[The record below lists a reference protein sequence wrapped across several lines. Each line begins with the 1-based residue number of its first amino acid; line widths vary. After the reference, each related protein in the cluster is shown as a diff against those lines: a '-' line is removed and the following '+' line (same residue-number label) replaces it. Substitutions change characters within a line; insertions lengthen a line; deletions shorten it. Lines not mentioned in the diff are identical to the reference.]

1 LQPVRVSQVRIV
13 FLIRALQ
20 GGGAERQL
28 VTLIRGLDPTRFDVT
43 VVTFYPGGALC
54 ADLEDL
60 PNVRVVSADKQ
71 GRWDLLGFFVRLLRI
86 LHRAG
91 PEVVH
96 GYMYGANELALVFG
110 RLTGAAV
117 VWGIRASG
125 LEMGHYDMA
134 TRMLYRSGAWLSRL
148 SDLIIAN
155 SEAGRRFHL
164 GIGYPPGKVR
174 VIPNGIDTRRFA
186 YNATERE
193 RVRRQW
199 NTKDG
204 EVLIGVV
211 ARLDPMKD
219 HATFLRA
226 AALASTEHPATR
238 FVIVGAGDEQSLR
251 ILQSLAS
258 QLGVSARVLWA
269 GPREDVAAVYSAL
282 DVFTCSSAFG
292 EGFPNSLAEA
302 MACERLCVATRVGDA
317 ESILGDCG
325 EIVPPREPE
334 ALAGAWLRL
343 LALSTADRVRRGQ
356 AARQRIVAS
365 FSVSSLVHATSELLT
380 QVASRAAASM
390 N

>member
-1 LQPVRVSQVRIV
+1 VRIV

-28 VTLIRGLDPTRFDVT
+28 ITLIRGLDPARFEIT
-43 VVTFYPGGALC
+43 VATFYPGGALC

-60 PNVRVVSADKQ
+60 PNVRVVSADKR

-125 LEMGHYDMA
+125 LEMSHYDMA

-164 GIGYPPGKVR
+164 GLGYPESKLR
-174 VIPNGIDTRRFA
+174 VIPNGIDTGRFA
-186 YNATERE
+186 YNADERE

-199 NTKDG
+199 SVKDG

-226 AALASTEHPATR
+226 AALVSAEHPAAR
-238 FVIVGAGDEQSLR
+238 FVIVGAGNAHSLR
-251 ILQSLAS
+251 VLQSLAA
-258 QLGVSARVLWA
+258 QLEVSARVLWA
-269 GPREDVAAVYSAL
+269 GPREDVAGVYSAL
-282 DVFTCSSAFG
+282 DVFTCCSAFG

-302 MACERLCVATRVGDA
+302 MACERVCAATRVGDA
-317 ESILGDCG
+317 EWILGDCG
-325 EIVPPREPE
+325 EIVPPREPD
-334 ALAGAWLRL
+334 ALAGAWSRL
-343 LALSTADRVRRGQ
+343 LGLSAAERERRGRE
-356 AARQRIVAS
+356 ARQRIVGS
-365 FSVSSLVHATSELLT
+365 FGVSSLVHATSELLT
-380 QVASRAAASM
+380 QVASRAAPSM
-390 N
+390 S

>member
-1 LQPVRVSQVRIV
+1 MRIV

-28 VTLIRGLDPTRFDVT
+28 VTLIRALDPARFEVT
-43 VVTFYPGGALC
+43 VATFYPGGHLC

-60 PNVRVVSADKQ
+60 PNVRVVCADKR
-71 GRWDLLGFFVRLLRI
+71 GRWDLLGFFFRLLRI

-91 PEVVH
+91 PDVVH

-125 LEMGHYDMA
+125 LEMRHYDMA
-134 TRMLYRSGAWLSRL
+134 TRMLYRSGAWLSRW

-164 GIGYPPGKVR
+164 GMGYPSAKLR
-174 VIPNGIDTRRFA
+174 VIPNGIDTARFE

-193 RVRRQW
+193 RVRQQW
-199 NTKDG
+199 GVKDG

-219 HATFLRA
+219 HPTFLRA
-226 AALASTEHPATR
+226 AALIAKEHPAVR
-238 FVIVGAGDEQSLR
+238 FVIVGAGAEQSLR
-251 ILQSLAS
+251 TLKSLS
-258 QLGVSARVLWA
+258 EELGVSPRVLWA
-269 GPREDVAAVYSAL
+269 GPREDVTAVYSAL
-282 DVFTCSSAFG
+282 DLFTCCSAFG

-317 ESILGDCG
+317 EWILGDLG
-325 EIVPPREPE
+325 EIVPPREPA
-334 ALAGAWLRL
+334 ALAAAWSRL
-343 LALSTADRVRRGQ
+343 LALSSIERARRGRES
-356 AARQRIVAS
+356 RQRIVRS
-365 FSVSSLVHATSELLT
+365 FGVSALVQATADLLT
-380 QVASRAAASM
+380 QAASRAVPSM
-390 N
+390 S

>member
-1 LQPVRVSQVRIV
+1 VRVV

-20 GGGAERQL
+20 SGGAERQL
-28 VTLIRGLDPTRFDVT
+28 VTLIRGLDPTRFEVT
-43 VVTFYPGGALC
+43 VATFYSGGELC

-86 LHRAG
+86 VRRAS

-164 GIGYPPGKVR
+164 GIGYPAGKLR
-174 VIPNGIDTRRFA
+174 VVPNGIDTRRFA
-186 YNATERE
+186 YNAAQRE

-199 NTKDG
+199 SIKDG

-226 AALASTEHPATR
+226 AALASTEHAATR
-238 FVIVGAGDEQSLR
+238 FVIVGAGAERSLGT
-251 ILQSLAS
+251 LQSLAV
-258 QLGVSARVLWA
+258 QIGVSARVLWA
-269 GPREDVAAVYSAL
+269 GPREDVTAVYSAL
-282 DVFTCSSAFG
+282 DLFTCCSAFG

-317 ESILGDCG
+317 EWILGDCG
-325 EIVPPREPE
+325 ETVPPREPQ
-334 ALAGAWLRL
+334 ALAGAWSRL
-343 LALSTADRVRRGQ
+343 LALSPADRVRRAQ
-356 AARQRIVAS
+356 EARQRIVSS
-365 FSVSSLVHATSELLT
+365 FGVSSLVHATSELLT
-380 QVASRAAASM
+380 QVAPRSTPSM
-390 N
+390 S

>member
-1 LQPVRVSQVRIV
+1 MRIV

-28 VTLIRGLDPTRFDVT
+28 VTLIRGLDPTRFEVT
-43 VVTFYPGGALC
+43 VATFYPGGELC
-54 ADLEDL
+54 SELEDL
-60 PNVRVVSADKQ
+60 PHVRVVSADKR
-71 GRWDLLGFFVRLLRI
+71 GRWDLLGFCVRLLRI
-86 LHRAG
+86 LHRSS

-96 GYMYGANELALVFG
+96 GYMYGANELALLFG
-110 RLTGAAV
+110 RLTGASV

-134 TRMLYRSGAWLSRL
+134 TRMLYRSGGWLSRL

-164 GIGYPPGKVR
+164 GIGYPAAKLC

-186 YNATERE
+186 YDATQRE
-193 RVRRQW
+193 RVRREW
-199 NTKDG
+199 GLEDG
-204 EVLIGVV
+204 EMLIGVV

-226 AALASTEHPATR
+226 AALASTKHPGTR
-238 FVIVGAGDEQSLR
+238 FVIVGGGTEHRLATLK
-251 ILQSLAS
+251 SLAA

-269 GPREDVAAVYSAL
+269 GAREDVAAAYSAL
-282 DVFTCSSAFG
+282 DIFTCCSAFG

-302 MACERLCVATRVGDA
+302 MACERSCVATRVGDA
-317 ESILGDCG
+317 EWILGDCG

-334 ALAGAWLRL
+334 ALAGAWSRL
-343 LALSTADRVRRGQ
+343 LALSTIDRARQGQ
-356 AARQRIVAS
+356 EARQRIVGS
-365 FSVSSLVHATSELLT
+365 FAVSTLVRSTSELLT
-380 QVASRAAASM
+380 QVASRAPLSRS
-390 N
+390 